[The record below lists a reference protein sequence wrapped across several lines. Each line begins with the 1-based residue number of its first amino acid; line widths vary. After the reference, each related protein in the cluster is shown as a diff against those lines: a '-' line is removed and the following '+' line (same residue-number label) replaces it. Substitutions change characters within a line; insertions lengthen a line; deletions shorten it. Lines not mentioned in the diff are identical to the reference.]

1 MTKKE
6 QGKHQ
11 KKTLFVTHFQDC
23 RLQVMRYRLDSEFNN
38 FLEERNGLIKVI
50 WMCAIL
56 DTDEECGSKVAKGD
70 CVVMRVLW
78 TKVSSFHMK
87 GYGHIEILKR
97 VTQSGTG
104 AKSKSKV
111 IQEKWLLLN
120 IRSISIEVFQNINGY
135 IEVHWVCIRI

>member
-1 MTKKE
+1 
-6 QGKHQ
+6 
-11 KKTLFVTHFQDC
+11 
-23 RLQVMRYRLDSEFNN
+23 MRYRLDSEFNN

-70 CVVMRVLW
+70 CVIMRVLW

-97 VTQSGTG
+97 VTQSRTG

-120 IRSISIEVFQNINGY
+120 IRSINIEVFQNINGY
-135 IEVHWVCIRI
+135 IEVNWVRIRI